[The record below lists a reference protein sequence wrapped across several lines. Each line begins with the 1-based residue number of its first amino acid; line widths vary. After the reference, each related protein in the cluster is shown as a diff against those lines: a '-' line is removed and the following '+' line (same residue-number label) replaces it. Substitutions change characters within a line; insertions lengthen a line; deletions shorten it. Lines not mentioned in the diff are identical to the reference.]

1 MKRYHF
7 SCGNSTKGPI
17 GLCAEVV
24 AHTRKEAVAKLRKA
38 LAGSLGPLGM
48 LRIPL
53 EQPSVEYANVYVNPD
68 YISVSEIEFRQP
80 ISKRA

>member
-1 MKRYHF
+1 MKKYHF
-7 SCGNSTKGPI
+7 SCGNSTTGAV

-24 AHTRKEAVAKLRKA
+24 AHTQEEAASRLRKA
-38 LAGSLGPLGM
+38 LAEALGPLGM

-68 YISVSEIEFRQP
+68 FISVSEIEFRQP
-80 ISKRA
+80 IGKRH